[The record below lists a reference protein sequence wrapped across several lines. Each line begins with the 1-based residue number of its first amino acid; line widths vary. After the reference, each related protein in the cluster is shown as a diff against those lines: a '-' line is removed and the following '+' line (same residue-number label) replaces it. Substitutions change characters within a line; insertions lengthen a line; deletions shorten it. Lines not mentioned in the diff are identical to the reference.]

1 MKESDLE
8 PSFMRQWKKSVAI
21 SVISCTALGIFAF
34 LMDRFYGTDFFRE
47 RRWLRILMMV
57 GIFATLLP
65 NKKLHDQ
72 TGLSYWTLDLWQD
85 STMMVLSI
93 LYTIEF
99 FLLGKYVFYTI
110 NH

>member
-1 MKESDLE
+1 MSGDNLE

-21 SVISCTALGIFAF
+21 SVISCGVLGIFAF
-34 LMDRFYGTDFFRE
+34 LMDRFYGVDFFKE
-47 RRWLRILMMV
+47 RLWLRILMMV

-65 NKKLHDQ
+65 NKKLHDE

-93 LYTIEF
+93 FYTIEF
-99 FLLGKYVFYTI
+99 VLLGKYVFYTI

>member
-8 PSFMRQWKKSVAI
+8 PSFMRQWKKLVAI
-21 SVISCTALGIFAF
+21 SVISCTALAIFAF
-34 LMDRFYGTDFFRE
+34 LIDHFYGTDFFRE
-47 RRWLRILMMV
+47 RRWLRILMMA

-65 NKKLHDQ
+65 NKKLHDE
-72 TGLSYWTLDLWQD
+72 TGLSYWTLDLWSD

-93 LYTIEF
+93 LYSIEF

>member
-1 MKESDLE
+1 MSDKGID
-8 PSFMRQWKKSVAI
+8 SKFMDQWKKSVAI

-47 RRWLRILMMV
+47 RLWLRILMMV

-65 NKKLHDQ
+65 NKKLHDE

-93 LYTIEF
+93 FYTIEF
-99 FLLGKYVFYTI
+99 VLLGKYVFYTI

>member
-1 MKESDLE
+1 MKESDLK
-8 PSFMRQWKKSVAI
+8 PTFMRRWKKSVAI
-21 SVISCTALGIFAF
+21 SVVSCTALAIFAF

-47 RRWLRILMMV
+47 RVWLRILMMAGV
-57 GIFATLLP
+57 FATLLP
-65 NKKLHDQ
+65 NKKLHDE

-93 LYTIEF
+93 FYTIEF
-99 FLLGKYVFYTI
+99 FLLARYFFYTI